1 MFKAPKCRE
10 QGGVRIGKNVGEF
23 CQEVDLLLI
32 EERFMIGLSLV
43 NKFGKWYCCV

>member
-10 QGGVRIGKNVGEF
+10 QGGVRIGKNVGKF
-23 CQEVDLLLI
+23 CQEVDLLI

>member
-10 QGGVRIGKNVGEF
+10 QGGVHIGKNVGKF
-23 CQEVDLLLI
+23 CQEVDLLI